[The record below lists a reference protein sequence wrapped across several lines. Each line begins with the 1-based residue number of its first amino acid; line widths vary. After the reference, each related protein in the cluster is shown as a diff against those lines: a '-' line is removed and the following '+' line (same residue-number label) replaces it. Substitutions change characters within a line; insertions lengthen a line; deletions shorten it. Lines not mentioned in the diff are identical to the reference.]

1 VFLGVS
7 RGILLLICL
16 YLGVFW
22 GYLGYIGIGVQV
34 GVSEIAH
41 FRGNLGEFGGF
52 GGGAHF
58 RGFWGF
64 WGPPFWGFLGVFGG
78 PGISGFLGVF
88 GGSGIEG
95 ILAGILGWIVLSM
108 VEYDWL

>member
-1 VFLGVS
+1 MFLGVS
-7 RGILLLICL
+7 RGILLLIL
-16 YLGVFW
+16 MYLGVFW

-52 GGGAHF
+52 GGAHF

-64 WGPPFWGFLGVFGG
+64 WGPPHFGGFWGFLGVL
-78 PGISGFLGVF
+78 GFQGFWGYLGVLELRVF
-88 GGSGIEG
+88 WRVFWVG
-95 ILAGILGWIVLSM
+95 L
-108 VEYDWL
+108 Y

>member
-1 VFLGVS
+1 MFLGVS

-16 YLGVFW
+16 YLRVFW

-52 GGGAHF
+52 LGGPFSRILGVL
-58 RGFWGF
+58 
-64 WGPPFWGFLGVFGG
+64 GPPPILGFLGVFWG

-95 ILAGILGWIVLSM
+95 ILAGILG
-108 VEYDWL
+108 

>member
-1 VFLGVS
+1 M
-7 RGILLLICL
+7 
-16 YLGVFW
+16 GVF
-22 GYLGYIGIGVQV
+22 GIVVQV

-52 GGGAHF
+52 GGGPF
-58 RGFWGF
+58 SRILGVL
-64 WGPPFWGFLGVFGG
+64 GPPPILGFLGVFGG